1 MGEEEQPMTHK
12 TDIHRAAPNDRNMSH
27 IVICSCGH
35 QSLSSNE
42 HLAEL
47 HAHNH
52 ERAHYPEAS

>member
-1 MGEEEQPMTHK
+1 MTHK